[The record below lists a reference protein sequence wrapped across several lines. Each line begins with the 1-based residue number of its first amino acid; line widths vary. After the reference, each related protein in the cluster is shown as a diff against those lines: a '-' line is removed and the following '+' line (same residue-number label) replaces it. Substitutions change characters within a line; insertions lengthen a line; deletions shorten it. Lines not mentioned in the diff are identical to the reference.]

1 MNQDAYKNWVAEL
14 PKLSVGQLSDLSS
27 RIKLLAKTAIKD
39 HDGKQEFGDRVL
51 QALCDVMK
59 RNNLETPHSA
69 TLKKSAAYV
78 NAKAKIEDLSVYFE
92 KISKQKLVQD
102 SILKVAI
109 DLLITDM
116 LSWQGVAVSSHS
128 VLKQI
133 HRIPSMLNRS
143 FPGYATSGL
152 LTKIVKGADELTSK

>member
-1 MNQDAYKNWVAEL
+1 MNSEIYKNWVNEL
-14 PKLSVGQLSDLSS
+14 PKLSVGQLSDLSA

-39 HDGKQEFGDRVL
+39 HDGKQVFGDRVL
-51 QALCDVMK
+51 QVICDVMK
-59 RNNLETPHSA
+59 RNGLETPSPV
-69 TLKKSAAYV
+69 TLKKSSAYV
-78 NAKAKIEDLSVYFE
+78 NAKAKIEDLATYFE

-109 DLLITDM
+109 DLLVTDM
-116 LSWQGVAVSSHS
+116 QQWQGVAVSSHS

-143 FPGYATSGL
+143 FPGYAASGL
-152 LTKIVKGADELTSK
+152 LTKIVKGTDVRN